1 MYFSELEIIEYF
13 NNQQGIEVINA
24 DVIYNPIQSINIT
37 RDSNLKIILETTSKI
52 GAETKAETIPS
63 GMVYTNTNEI
73 ILKNKFSERTF
84 VLSSVTPYSCKISI
98 SNNKSKMRKKLI
110 FRALRAERIRNIP
123 VKELR

>member
-73 ILKNKFSERTF
+73 ILKNKFYYYT
-84 VLSSVTPYSCKISI
+84 
-98 SNNKSKMRKKLI
+98 
-110 FRALRAERIRNIP
+110 
-123 VKELR
+123 